1 MAGREGLQPPT
12 QRARPSDI
20 PGWLRGSLSP
30 VLTLLGAAR
39 DHPRGYC
46 PWVQG
51 QVCAPADSPSH
62 LWRTVLGTGVGGQGP
77 GRRQWLPVSLLL
89 ELWFQFSGGH
99 VLLERRETGV
109 RPEEQPQ
116 RSAGRNLG
124 NGPTRWGPQRRTA
137 ASGGA
142 QGLWTVSAPMVR
154 TPTLAQGQCG
164 PGRPRVKEGCP
175 DRLGSEHSARWAHML
190 SSALPHLYIFWVS
203 GPWKEPPPPGLS
215 WQLGSDPAPSALWA
229 VGVGAE
235 FGESLGAWA
244 GMSGLCQ
251 RWPLPPGPH

>member
-1 MAGREGLQPPT
+1 M
-12 QRARPSDI
+12 
-20 PGWLRGSLSP
+20 
-30 VLTLLGAAR
+30 
-39 DHPRGYC
+39 
-46 PWVQG
+46 
-51 QVCAPADSPSH
+51 
-62 LWRTVLGTGVGGQGP
+62 GP
-77 GRRQWLPVSLLL
+77 GASMCPCRFSEPPLEDCPGDRGRRTGTWKKAVVTCFSTFGALVSVFRGACASR
-89 ELWFQFSGGH
+89 E
-99 VLLERRETGV
+99 ETGV

-164 PGRPRVKEGCP
+164 PGRTRVKEGCP
-175 DRLGSEHSARWAHML
+175 DRLGSGHSARWAHML

-203 GPWKEPPPPGLS
+203 GLWKEPPPPGLS